1 MENGEFK
8 MDNKVSNCMK
18 FRYRTDEEMKDS
30 GIEYI
35 GKIPNDWIINPVKYL
50 VNPNEYYPIGDG
62 DHGSIKPEMYQTN
75 GIPYIRVQNLTWS
88 NKLDFNGMVY
98 INEKVNNDNKKSIL
112 KPKDILIAKTGAT
125 VGKTAI
131 IPQNITQAN
140 TTSSVGKVTVDHE
153 KFNYKYVAYY
163 FQSRPF
169 ITQIN
174 FTAYQKSAQPGF
186 NIDDLVQYKVSL
198 PKDIYLQ
205 NKIAKFLDV
214 KTYEFDSII
223 SKKEALIEKL
233 EEAKKSL
240 ISEVVTGKVKVIK
253 TEEGY
258 KLIKRK
264 KEEMKNCGVEWFEEI
279 PKEWKYSKLKYLT
292 NQIIDGSH
300 STPNYVES
308 GVPFLRVTDI
318 TNNKKVIDLNNVKYI
333 SIEEHKELI
342 KRCKP
347 EKGDLLVSKNGTIG
361 VTKVVDWDWE
371 FSTFV
376 SLCLIKIKKE
386 LLVELLSYFF
396 KSDILDEQIAYGGK
410 KTSITNLHLEKIRE
424 FVVPV
429 PKLNEQILIIEYLN
443 IECNKLDKTIN
454 KILLQ
459 IENLKEAKQSL
470 ISEAVTGK
478 IEVLD

>member
-1 MENGEFK
+1 MNY
-8 MDNKVSNCMK
+8 
-18 FRYRTDEEMKDS
+18 RYREVEKFKRVEKGWLNT
-30 GIEYI
+30 
-35 GKIPNDWIINPVKYL
+35 IPKEWDYTNLGFFCEFIMGQAPHSDTYNTRGDGTIFIKAGDFG
-50 VNPNEYYPIGDG
+50 EKYPIV
-62 DHGSIKPEMYQTN
+62 KNYTTTP
-75 GIPYIRVQNLTWS
+75 L
-88 NKLDFNGMVY
+88 VY
-98 INEKVNNDNKKSIL
+98 SKKG
-112 KPKDILIAKTGAT
+112 DILICIVGAT
-125 VGKTAI
+125 SGKINFAIDGSISRSVAALRVKKELNNRYLYYLLDYSYPNINDLSNGSAQGIINKEILKNIVIPLPNLETQLKISNFLDNKTA
-131 IPQNITQAN
+131 Q
-140 TTSSVGKVTVDHE
+140 
-153 KFNYKYVAYY
+153 
-163 FQSRPF
+163 
-169 ITQIN
+169 
-174 FTAYQKSAQPGF
+174 
-186 NIDDLVQYKVSL
+186 
-198 PKDIYLQ
+198 
-205 NKIAKFLDV
+205 
-214 KTYEFDSII
+214 FDSLI

-429 PKLNEQILIIEYLN
+429 PKLNEQILII
-443 IECNKLDKTIN
+443 
-454 KILLQ
+454 
-459 IENLKEAKQSL
+459 
-470 ISEAVTGK
+470 
-478 IEVLD
+478 